1 MKVEIRDEDESEVCE
16 NEESVCEPEQNL
28 EEPQAT
34 VEPESVVS
42 QATIRVFHQDESEFL
57 IIDKF
62 ASYHILPKQNR
73 HEGSVEP
80 SSS

>member
-34 VEPESVVS
+34 VEPESVIS
-42 QATIRVFHQDESEFL
+42 QAAIRVFHQHESTQCNNL
-57 IIDKF
+57 VI
-62 ASYHILPKQNR
+62 
-73 HEGSVEP
+73 
-80 SSS
+80 